1 MAFVG
6 EREETCEWMEEKSV
20 SGGEEA
26 TDLSQEVFAYGVHGL
41 NDERMEVFVDVK
53 HVETAD

>member
-1 MAFVG
+1 MG
-6 EREETCEWMEEKSV
+6 EREETCEWMEEKYV

-26 TDLSQEVFAYGVHGL
+26 TDLSQKVFAYGVHGL